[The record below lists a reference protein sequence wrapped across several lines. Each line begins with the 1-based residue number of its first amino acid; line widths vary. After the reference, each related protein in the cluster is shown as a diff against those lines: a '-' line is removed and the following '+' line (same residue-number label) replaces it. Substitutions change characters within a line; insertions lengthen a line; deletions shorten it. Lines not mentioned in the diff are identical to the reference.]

1 MPDLWP
7 VALVGFAVSLGL
19 TPLTRQ
25 LARRIGLLDKPGG
38 RKIHGTPMPLMG
50 GLAIYGAFMIA
61 LLLYPHWPQYL
72 LELGTIAIGAT
83 WLALIGL
90 IDDRRNLSPWLKF
103 PAQFLAAGGV
113 IASGVQINLFHI
125 PVFDT
130 LLTFIWIVGIINA
143 TNFLDNM
150 DGLAAGLSAIA
161 SGFFFVLAV
170 SQGQELVAALSAA
183 LCGSAIGFLIYNF
196 NPATTFMGDMGSLV
210 LGFVLAILG
219 IKLHFN
225 HQSLAVSWM
234 IPVLVLGLPLFDT
247 SLVVFTRLREGRSPV
262 RGAKDHTSH
271 RLAALGFSQR
281 QAVMTQYV
289 ICAMLGVL
297 ALIVSQSDI
306 AVGQAIGIGVAVVA
320 ACAFVALE
328 IVRWQQLKREK
339 QEKRKPQA
347 LTEAEHLPVESETV
361 TITNTKG

>member
-1 MPDLWP
+1 MPSLWP
-7 VALVGFAVSLGL
+7 VALVGFVVSLGL

-50 GLAIYGAFMIA
+50 GLAIYGAFVIA
-61 LLLYPHWPQYL
+61 LLLSPQWPQYL
-72 LELGTIAIGAT
+72 LELGTILVGAT
-83 WLALIGL
+83 WLAVVGL
-90 IDDRRNLSPWLKF
+90 IDDRRNLSPWVKF

-113 IASGVQINLFHI
+113 IASGVQVNLFHV
-125 PVFDT
+125 PVLDI
-130 LLTFIWIVGIINA
+130 LVTFLWIVGLINA

-161 SGFFFVLAV
+161 SGYFFILAV
-170 SQGQELVAALSAA
+170 SQGQELVGALSAA

-210 LGFVLAILG
+210 LGFVLAVVG
-219 IKLHFN
+219 IKLHFF
-225 HQSLAVSWM
+225 HQSATVSWM

-281 QAVMTQYV
+281 QAVITQYIV
-289 ICAMLGVL
+289 CGVLGALALVVSQTDVSTGQTIGAGVAALGV
-297 ALIVSQSDI
+297 
-306 AVGQAIGIGVAVVA
+306 
-320 ACAFVALE
+320 CAFATLE
-328 IVRWQQLKREK
+328 IVRWRQLKREK
-339 QEKRKPQA
+339 A
-347 LTEAEHLPVESETV
+347 APVEQAQITTDLV
-361 TITNTKG
+361 TTTNTKG